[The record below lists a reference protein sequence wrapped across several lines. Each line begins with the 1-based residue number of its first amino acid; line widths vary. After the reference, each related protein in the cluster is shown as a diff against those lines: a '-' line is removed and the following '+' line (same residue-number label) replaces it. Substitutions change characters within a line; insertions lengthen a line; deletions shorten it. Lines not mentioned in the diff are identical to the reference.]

1 MIFFVII
8 ITDHCEFKKLISQVN
23 VSASRSPVHE
33 YSAIFSPEFRKHK
46 VRISSTM
53 FDRLHPDLYSALSS
67 DRRSVNEADRCSC
80 TPNRRVVERAMRD
93 AHLLDIPYKCSS
105 RSDYSFRLMRQPAF
119 PPIPSLF
126 FSFLQRRPL
135 RQFCLVR
142 RSADPQAG

>member
-1 MIFFVII
+1 MYLLHVRPFTNILPFFPQNFAS
-8 ITDHCEFKKLISQVN
+8 TNC
-23 VSASRSPVHE
+23 VS
-33 YSAIFSPEFRKHK
+33 
-46 VRISSTM
+46 
-53 FDRLHPDLYSALSS
+53 
-67 DRRSVNEADRCSC
+67 RRRCSTDSTPTCTPLYLRIVAALMKRIAARC

-119 PPIPSLF
+119 PPILSLF
-126 FSFLQRRPL
+126 FSFLQRRPP